1 MVVDC
6 LSDAS
11 VKCFGSLQGQIASTL
26 QPNLIY
32 QVLYLY
38 EFKGED
44 LVQEFL
50 QHAPEL
56 QCTDRPH
63 A

>member
-1 MVVDC
+1 MVDC

-11 VKCFGSLQGQIASTL
+11 VKCFGSLQGQTASTL
-26 QPNLIY
+26 QLNLIY
-32 QVLYLY
+32 QVLYLS
-38 EFKGED
+38 EFEGEA

-50 QHAPEL
+50 QHAQEL
-56 QCTDRPH
+56 QCIDRPH